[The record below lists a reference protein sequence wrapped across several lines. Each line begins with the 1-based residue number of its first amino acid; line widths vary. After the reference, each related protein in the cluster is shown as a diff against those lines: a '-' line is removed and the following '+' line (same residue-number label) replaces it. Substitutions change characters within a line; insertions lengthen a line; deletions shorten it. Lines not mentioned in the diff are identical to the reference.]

1 MQGRQFYLFFMFMV
15 LISCANLAFGQG
27 FNPYQHSYQGWDG
40 EKIKKA
46 SPFRAFLNKFSLNTS
61 LGYGRT
67 FYNHELNNDVLETS
81 EKLILLQNY
90 TTTNDSIEYE
100 GVTDWLNAPES
111 VMGKVEIGPNSEYT
125 ILHADSTINGYK
137 GSGFNIPINI
147 TLQFDIE
154 RFRIGAG
161 IMYEMH
167 SIKELK
173 PLEQGTYSYVPNFNS
188 TSMLR
193 YFFTAGGKVYHL
205 MGWDY
210 YVDMQF
216 GKVKY
221 GSQYDKSALQN
232 GMYFN
237 LGFPL
242 EFEFSEYF
250 WFFVR
255 PSVDFKNYSISTV
268 QDDMISAAISSNIQH
283 NQTAFY
289 MNFGVRMKLPEIR
302 RCPVKSCRTQ
312 LKHVHG
318 GQEFRGQSFFKR
330 QNPKI
335 GELQPLI
342 ERKKQSKNK

>member
-1 MQGRQFYLFFMFMV
+1 MV
-15 LISCANLAFGQG
+15 FGQG
-27 FNPYQHSYQGWDG
+27 FNPYQHSYQGWNG

-46 SPFRAFLNKFSLNTS
+46 SPLRTILNKFSLNTS

-67 FYNHELNNDVLETS
+67 FYSHELKNDVLETP
-81 EKLILLQNY
+81 EKLILLQKY
-90 TTTNDSIEYE
+90 TVTGNSVDYTGI
-100 GVTDWLNAPES
+100 TDWLNAPIS
-111 VMGKVEIGPNSEYT
+111 VTGTAAIGSNSDNA
-125 ILHADSTINGYK
+125 ILYADSAMNGYK
-137 GSGFNIPINI
+137 GNGFNIPLNV

-161 IMYEMH
+161 IMYEIH
-167 SIKELK
+167 GIKELK
-173 PLEQGTYSYVPNFNS
+173 PREQGDYAYTPNFNT
-188 TSMLR
+188 TSMFR
-193 YFFTAGGKVYHL
+193 YFFTAGGKVYHF

-221 GSQYDKSALQN
+221 GNKYDKSALQN

-255 PSVDFKNYSISTV
+255 LSVDIKNYSISMM
-268 QDDMISAAISSNIQH
+268 QDDIINAPTSSKLQH
-283 NQTAFY
+283 NQMAFY
-289 MNFGVRMKLPEIR
+289 LNFGVRMKLPEIK
-302 RCPVKSCRTQ
+302 RCPVKACSTQ

-318 GQEFRGQSFFKR
+318 GQEFRGQPFYKR

-342 ERKKQSKNK
+342 ERKKQRRYQ